1 MSVIIN
7 VDNKVEYILSLL
19 DNSYTE
25 DEFLAKF
32 KEIYP
37 KDYEKCRKN
46 SLRKK

>member
-7 VDNKVEYILSLL
+7 VDNKVEYILSLMR
-19 DNSYTE
+19 NPFTE
-25 DEFLAKF
+25 DEFLSKF

-37 KDYEKCRKN
+37 KDYENVGRN